1 MYVYICI
8 YIYVCVFFWLEIRW
22 TSKESN
28 MFEYLKWEIKTYED
42 DNHNIQWLGRNADI
56 MMCYN
61 LEITKNHMSC
71 SLRWAVAKE
80 KTMEFSTGYYCSQQK
95 NTK

>member
-1 MYVYICI
+1 
-8 YIYVCVFFWLEIRW
+8 
-22 TSKESN
+22 
-28 MFEYLKWEIKTYED
+28 MFEDLKWEIKSYED
-42 DNHNIQWLGRNADI
+42 DNQNIQWLGRNADI

-95 NTK
+95 IPSSFPNKAKPENYRTWSLKLAR